1 MKDPTDKTSKVEL
14 SLVAPLVFP
23 ILVEMT
29 PRESALIKKFRKL
42 SPKGKAALMEVARLA
57 GEQGRKEKFK
67 PLVAV
72 TNCEP
77 EHESLLV
84 TTKAT
89 LDPPGRLRAVEKLS
103 EVANAYGI
111 FEMPTGQIAYEQ
123 VVCFLNTL
131 PASVAIP
138 EISVDPDEEFTFD
151 WIQDRKMLSV
161 SLGAAGQLSI
171 AADIDGEVFAGTARF
186 HGELPVELFAR
197 LVYFAQP

>member
-1 MKDPTDKTSKVEL
+1 MKDPTDKNSKVEL

-42 SPKGKAALMEVARLA
+42 SPEGKAALIEVARQEA
-57 GEQGRKEKFK
+57 ERARKKRFK

-72 TNCEP
+72 TDCEP
-77 EHESLLV
+77 AQDSLLV
-84 TTKAT
+84 TTKGE
-89 LDPPGRLRAVEKLS
+89 LDSPGRLRAIEKLN

-111 FEMPTGQIAYEQ
+111 FEMPTGQATYDQ
-123 VVCFLNTL
+123 AVCFLNTL
-131 PASVAIP
+131 PASVTIP

-161 SLGAAGQLSI
+161 SLGASGQLSI
-171 AADIDGEVFAGTARF
+171 AADIDGEVFADTPRF
-186 HGELPVELFAR
+186 DGELPVEFSAR
-197 LVYFAQP
+197 LTYFGQP